1 LARDFDPYMLSSPRI
16 FMVRMII
23 FLIIA
28 SFVPLALYRDVASAF
43 MANPGLNG
51 LIVGVLIIGIAM
63 ALRNVVGLIPEVR
76 WVNSFRRRETNL
88 EQTPPRL
95 IAPMATLLRDRA
107 DSVALSTSTWR
118 SILDSIATRLD
129 ENRDILRYLA
139 GLLVFLG
146 LLGTFWG
153 LVTTVSA
160 VGSTIQALSVG
171 SGDAGIIFEDL
182 KKGLGAPLA
191 GMGIAFSSSL
201 FGLSGSL
208 VLGFLDLQA
217 GQAQNRFYTELEDWL
232 STITETEDF
241 GLPDEEIGN
250 STLEIRASVERLA
263 RVVQEGGG
271 GGGRASTA
279 AMANLAE
286 GIQGMV
292 QHMRKEQQM
301 VRDWMEAQSQQQQ
314 ALQDTLKRLI
324 NATER
329 NVTPLKRERV
339 AESDDDWRAKSVTEI
354 RRET

>member
-1 LARDFDPYMLSSPRI
+1 MPRDFDPYMLSSPRI

-28 SFVPLALYRDVASAF
+28 AFVPLVLYREVADAF
-43 MANPGLNG
+43 MHNPGLNG
-51 LIVGVLIIGIAM
+51 LIVGVLIVGIAM
-63 ALRNVVGLIPEVR
+63 AMRNVVGLIPEVR
-76 WVNSFRRRETNL
+76 WVNSFRRRETTL
-88 EQTPPRL
+88 EQAAPRL
-95 IAPMATLLRDRA
+95 VAPMATLLRDRA
-107 DSVALSTSTWR
+107 DSMALSTQTWR

-129 ENRDILRYLA
+129 ENREILRYLT

-153 LVTTVSA
+153 LVTTVGS
-160 VGSTIQALSVG
+160 VGATIQSLTTTSTDASMMFEELKQGLS
-171 SGDAGIIFEDL
+171 
-182 KKGLGAPLA
+182 APLS

-208 VLGFLDLQA
+208 ILGFLDLQA
-217 GQAQNRFYTELEDWL
+217 SQAQNRFYTELEDWL
-232 STITETEDF
+232 STITDPEEL
-241 GLPDEEIGN
+241 GLAPDEEIGT
-250 STLEIRASVERLA
+250 SQLEIRASVERLA
-263 RVVQEGGG
+263 RVVQEGG

-301 VRDWMEAQSQQQQ
+301 VRDWMEAQSTQQQ
-314 ALQDTLKRLI
+314 ALQETLKRLT

-329 NVTPLKRERV
+329 NVTPLKRGEN
-339 AESDDDWRAKSVTEI
+339 DDDWRTRSSLTEV

>member
-1 LARDFDPYMLSSPRI
+1 MARDFDPYMLSSPRI
-16 FMVRMII
+16 FLVRMVI

-28 SFVPLALYRDVASAF
+28 AFVPLVLYREVARAF

-51 LIVGVLIIGIAM
+51 LIVGVLVIGIAM
-63 ALRNVVGLIPEVR
+63 AMRNVAGLIPEVR
-76 WVNSFRRRETNL
+76 WVNSFRRHETNL
-88 EQTPPRL
+88 ETAAPRL
-95 IAPMATLLRDRA
+95 LAPMATLLRDRA
-107 DSVALSTSTWR
+107 DSVALTTTSWR
-118 SILDSIATRLD
+118 SILDSITTRLD

-153 LVTTVSA
+153 LVTTVGS
-160 VGSTIQALSVG
+160 VGATIQTLSVG
-171 SGDAGIIFEDL
+171 SGDTGIIFENL
-182 KKGLGAPLA
+182 KEGLAAPLS

-232 STITETEDF
+232 STITDAEELGF
-241 GLPDEEIGN
+241 SEEEIGSSN
-250 STLEIRASVERLA
+250 LEIRASVERLA
-263 RVVQEGGG
+263 RVVQEG

-301 VRDWMEAQSQQQQ
+301 VRDWMEAQSAQQQ
-314 ALQDTLKRLI
+314 ALQETLKRLAS
-324 NATER
+324 ATER

-339 AESDDDWRAKSVTEI
+339 AEGDDDWRSKSLSEI

>member
-1 LARDFDPYMLSSPRI
+1 MARDFDPYMLSSPRI
-16 FMVRMII
+16 FLVRMVI

-28 SFVPLALYRDVASAF
+28 AFVPLVLYRQVAAAF

-51 LIVGVLIIGIAM
+51 LILGVLVIGVAM
-63 ALRNVVGLIPEVR
+63 AVRNVTGLMPEVR
-76 WVNSFRRRETNL
+76 WVNSFRRREATF
-88 EQTPPRL
+88 EQPAPRL
-95 IAPMATLLRDRA
+95 VAPMAALLRDRA
-107 DSVALSTSTWR
+107 DSFALSTSTWR
-118 SILDSIATRLD
+118 SILDSISTRLD

-153 LVTTVSA
+153 LVTTVSS
-160 VGSTIQALSVG
+160 VGATIQSLSVA
-171 SGDAGIIFEDL
+171 SGDTGIIFEDL
-182 KKGLGAPLA
+182 KKGLSAPLA

-232 STITETEDF
+232 STITDLEELGLTE
-241 GLPDEEIGN
+241 EEAGN
-250 STLEIRASVERLA
+250 SALEIRASIERLS
-263 RVVQEGGG
+263 RVVQDG

-301 VRDWMEAQSQQQQ
+301 VRDWMEAQSTQQQ
-314 ALQDTLKRLI
+314 ALQDTLKRLAS
-324 NATER
+324 ATER
-329 NVTPLKRERV
+329 NVTPLKRV
-339 AESDDDWRAKSVTEI
+339 SDPDDDWRAKGVSEI

>member
-1 LARDFDPYMLSSPRI
+1 MARDFDPYMLSSPRI
-16 FMVRMII
+16 FMVRMVI

-28 SFVPLALYRDVASAF
+28 AFVPLVLYRDVAHAF

-51 LIVGVLIIGIAM
+51 LIVGVLVIGVAM
-63 ALRNVVGLIPEVR
+63 AMRNVLVLIPEVH
-76 WVNSFRRRETNL
+76 WVNSFRRHETKL
-88 EQTPPRL
+88 EQSPPKL
-95 IAPMATLLRDRA
+95 VAPMATLLRDRA
-107 DSVALSTSTWR
+107 DSVALTTSTWR

-160 VGSTIQALSVG
+160 VGATIQTLSVG
-171 SGDAGIIFEDL
+171 SGDASMIFENL
-182 KKGLGAPLA
+182 KQGLAAPLS

-232 STITETEDF
+232 STITDPEELGF
-241 GLPDEEIGN
+241 ADEEGG
-250 STLEIRASVERLA
+250 STEIRASVERLA
-263 RVVQEGGG
+263 RVVQEGGS
-271 GGGRASTA
+271 GRASTA

-301 VRDWMEAQSQQQQ
+301 VRDWMEAQSAQQQ
-314 ALQDTLKRLI
+314 ALQETLKRLAS
-324 NATER
+324 ATER

-339 AESDDDWRAKSVTEI
+339 PESDDDWRSKPLSEV

>member
-1 LARDFDPYMLSSPRI
+1 MARDFDPYKLSSPRV
-16 FMVRMII
+16 FLVRMVI

-28 SFVPLALYRDVASAF
+28 AFVPLVLYRTVATAF
-43 MANPGLNG
+43 MHNPGLNG
-51 LIVGVLIIGIAM
+51 LIVGVLLIGIAM
-63 ALRNVVGLIPEVR
+63 AMRSVVGLIPEVH
-76 WVNSFRRRETNL
+76 WVNSFRRREPGFD
-88 EQTPPRL
+88 QTPPRL
-95 IAPMATLLRDRA
+95 IAPMATLLRDHA
-107 DSVALSTSTWR
+107 ETFALSTSTWR
-118 SILDSIATRLD
+118 SILDSIAMRLD

-153 LVTTVSA
+153 LVTTVSS
-160 VGSTIQALSVG
+160 VGATIQTLSVG

-182 KKGLGAPLA
+182 KEGLAAPLS

-232 STITETEDF
+232 TTMTDLEELGIA
-241 GLPDEEIGN
+241 PDEEVGG
-250 STLEIRASVERLA
+250 SALEIRSSVERLS
-263 RVVQEGGG
+263 RIVQEG

-301 VRDWMEAQSQQQQ
+301 VRDWMEAQSAQQQ
-314 ALQDTLKRLI
+314 ALHDTLKRLTS
-324 NATER
+324 ATER
-329 NVTPLKRERV
+329 NVTPLKRVSESEDDRRV
-339 AESDDDWRAKSVTEI
+339 KGLTEI
-354 RRET
+354 RRDT

>member
-1 LARDFDPYMLSSPRI
+1 MSGRSVARDFDPYMLSSPRI
-16 FMVRMII
+16 FLVRMVI

-28 SFVPLALYRDVASAF
+28 GFVPLVLYREVGSAF
-43 MANPGLNG
+43 MSNPGLNG
-51 LIVGVLIIGIAM
+51 LIIGVLLVGIAM
-63 ALRNVVGLIPEVR
+63 AMRNVAGLIPEVR
-76 WVNSFRRRETNL
+76 WVNSFRRGESAI
-88 EQTPPRL
+88 EQAPPKL
-95 IAPMATLLRDRA
+95 VAPMASLLRDHA
-107 DSVALSTSTWR
+107 ESFMLSTSTWR

-129 ENRDILRYLA
+129 ENREILRYLA

-153 LVTTVSA
+153 LVTTVSS
-160 VGSTIQALSVG
+160 VGDAIQALSVG
-171 SGDAGIIFEDL
+171 SGDAGFIFEDL
-182 KKGLGAPLA
+182 KKGLAAPLT

-232 STITETEDF
+232 STITDLEEL
-241 GLPDEEIGN
+241 GLSDEEIGS
-250 STLEIRASVERLA
+250 STMEIRASVERLT
-263 RVVQEGGG
+263 RLVQEGGST
-271 GGGRASTA
+271 RASTA

-301 VRDWMEAQSQQQQ
+301 VRDWMESQSTQQQ
-314 ALQDTLKRLI
+314 ALQDTLRRLTS
-324 NATER
+324 ATER
-329 NVTPLKRERV
+329 NVTPLRRAGE
-339 AESDDDWRAKSVTEI
+339 EDEWRTGLGEA

>member
-1 LARDFDPYMLSSPRI
+1 MARDFDPYMLSSPRI

-28 SFVPLALYRDVASAF
+28 AFVPLVLYREVARAF

-51 LIVGVLIIGIAM
+51 LIVGVLVVGIAM
-63 ALRNVVGLIPEVR
+63 AMRNVIGLIPEVR

-88 EQTPPRL
+88 EQSPPRL

-107 DSVALSTSTWR
+107 DSFALTTSTWR
-118 SILDSIATRLD
+118 SILDSISTRLD

-146 LLGTFWG
+146 LLGTMWG
-153 LVTTVSA
+153 LVTTVGS
-160 VGSTIQALSVG
+160 VGATIQALSAG
-171 SGDAGIIFEDL
+171 QGGDASTMFEDL
-182 KKGLGAPLA
+182 KHGLAAPLQ

-208 VLGFLDLQA
+208 ILGFLDLQA

-232 STITETEDF
+232 STITDPEEMGF
-241 GLPDEEIGN
+241 ADEEIGN
-250 STLEIRASVERLA
+250 TTVEIRASVERLS
-263 RVVQEGGG
+263 RVVQEG

-301 VRDWMEAQSQQQQ
+301 VRDWMDAQSVQQQ
-314 ALQDTLKRLI
+314 ALQETLKRLA

-329 NVTPLKRERV
+329 NVTPLKRVGEN
-339 AESDDDWRAKSVTEI
+339 DDDWRTKSLTEI

>member
-1 LARDFDPYMLSSPRI
+1 MARDFDPYKLSSPQI
-16 FMVRMII
+16 FLVRMLI

-28 SFVPLALYRDVASAF
+28 AFVPLVLYRQVVAAF
-43 MANPGLNG
+43 MNNPGLNG
-51 LIVGVLIIGIAM
+51 LILGVLIVGIAM
-63 ALRNVVGLIPEVR
+63 SIRNVVGLMPEVR
-76 WVNSFRRRETNL
+76 WVNSFRRRETGFDDAP
-88 EQTPPRL
+88 PPRL
-95 IAPMATLLRDRA
+95 VAPMAALLRDRA
-107 DSVALSTSTWR
+107 DTFALTTSTWR
-118 SILDSIATRLD
+118 SILDSISTRLD
-129 ENRDILRYLA
+129 ENREILRYLA
-139 GLLVFLG
+139 GLLIFLG

-153 LVTTVSA
+153 LVTTVSS
-160 VGSTIQALSVG
+160 VGATIQSLSVG

-182 KKGLGAPLA
+182 KEGLAAPLS

-217 GQAQNRFYTELEDWL
+217 GQAQNRFYIELEDWL
-232 STITETEDF
+232 STITDPEEL
-241 GLPDEEIGN
+241 GLLEEEPG
-250 STLEIRASVERLA
+250 SSALEIKASVERLS

-271 GGGRASTA
+271 GRASTT

-301 VRDWMEAQSQQQQ
+301 VRDWMEAQAAQNQM
-314 ALQDTLKRLI
+314 LQDTLKRLL

-329 NVTPLKRERV
+329 NVTPLKRVGEP
-339 AESDDDWRAKSVTEI
+339 DDDWRATGN